1 MQSCYGYRVYFV
13 LPKIKMHFAMK
24 IGSSVERLTEI
35 DSTNNYAAKQLLTN
49 RLPEG
54 AVFVTDCQTVGRG
67 QVNNYWESEP
77 GQNLT
82 FSFVCYPE
90 YLRIDRQF
98 EISKAVSLGV
108 KNFLSRYVAGV
119 SIKWPNDIYIGD
131 KKVAGI
137 LIENAIRNGK
147 LSNCIVGIGLN
158 INQLA
163 FVSDAPNPI
172 SLRQATGICYDLQE
186 MLALLLAEIDQWY
199 QLLKH
204 GNQMAIDEAYTDSLY
219 RLGQRANYKD
229 EQGPFTGRISGVDA
243 IGRLCIETESGKS
256 MIFHFKEV
264 AFLP

>member
-1 MQSCYGYRVYFV
+1 
-13 LPKIKMHFAMK
+13 MK

-172 SLRQATGICYDLQE
+172 SLRQATGVCYDLQE

-219 RLGQRANYKD
+219 RLSQRANYKD